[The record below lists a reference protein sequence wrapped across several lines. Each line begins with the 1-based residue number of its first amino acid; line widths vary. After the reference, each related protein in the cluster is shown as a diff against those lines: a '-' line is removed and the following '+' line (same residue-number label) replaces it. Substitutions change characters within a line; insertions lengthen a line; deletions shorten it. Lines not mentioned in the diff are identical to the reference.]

1 MASVIPAYKIPAC
14 YDGLT
19 SFTATNPIMFT
30 SRFAV
35 LALFA
40 FLAGANANGTCAM
53 CQNTVD
59 IEGVAVYT
67 LANSTVETSGYTL
80 CSYTNTKLGIKVTC
94 EYSSDGAFQDGDEL
108 CPSKVGTYS
117 C

>member
-1 MASVIPAYKIPAC
+1 
-14 YDGLT
+14 
-19 SFTATNPIMFT
+19 MFT

-40 FLAGANANGTCAM
+40 FFAGANANGTCAM
-53 CQNTVD
+53 CQDTVD

-108 CPSKVGTYS
+108 CPSKDVEWKQADGS
-117 C
+117 SNLVLQAAGQHQ